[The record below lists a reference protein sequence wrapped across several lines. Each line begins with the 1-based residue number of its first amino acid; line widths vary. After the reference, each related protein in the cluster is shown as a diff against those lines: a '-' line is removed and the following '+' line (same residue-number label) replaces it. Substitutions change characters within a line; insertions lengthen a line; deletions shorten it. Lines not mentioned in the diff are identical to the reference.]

1 MTNQSIVHNTPVKP
15 KKSLSS
21 RHFYLLPFAHI
32 LEQKLGSDLTIRSYF
47 YPSVKLLS
55 ITASL
60 HPECYFS
67 DVFLREIW

>member
-1 MTNQSIVHNTPVKP
+1 MEP
-15 KKSLSS
+15 KKSLTSWY
-21 RHFYLLPFAHI
+21 FYLYPFTHI
-32 LEQKLGSDLTIRSYF
+32 LEQKLGSDLTIRAYF

-60 HPECYFS
+60 HPERYLS